1 MPADPILLDSVASAT
16 QPFTGRRVLED
27 LLRAKAESDRKNYP
41 AKHAILRRLI
51 RQSPDDFA
59 TDSEDANFYG
69 LTHLPTRFRVHM
81 PKGAIPD
88 NVVLKKAESA
98 VTNELEVLD
107 RLDELLDD
115 HGDKV
120 LALKDAAWSL
130 PALAHNEHDLN
141 YDLKTG
147 KLLVHAPGLSRTE
160 LAPLAKIASL
170 QFLQGP
176 CVRAGKDEVAHIKR
190 SYSPTARAVTDLLHF
205 TDGPVN
211 TFTGGAN
218 PMAASLLGGLAG
230 AGMGYAGGAAVEQ
243 LGGGHLQ
250 KKRLRRAL
258 AALGGAVGASPG
270 AYWGWHSLAQQGPPG
285 WLPPDDSLVK
295 LAQALRELLPDVRPR
310 EAFCKKSDTGAL
322 FEGQGLQAAI
332 PVDGF
337 NNVVWSAQ
345 DPFTPPSL
353 RSAAAGLIQT
363 ASLSRGGSPVVTPY
377 DIARLGVGMGSG
389 LASGWVAG
397 RVLGAL
403 AGLSPEAQQGLQRAG
418 MWAGVLRAVVPPV
431 YGQDR

>member
-16 QPFTGRRVLED
+16 QPFTGRRVLQD

-115 HGDKV
+115 QGDKV

-147 KLLVHAPGLSRTE
+147 KLLA
-160 LAPLAKIASL
+160 
-170 QFLQGP
+170 
-176 CVRAGKDEVAHIKR
+176 R
-190 SYSPTARAVTDLLHF
+190 S
-205 TDGPVN
+205 
-211 TFTGGAN
+211 
-218 PMAASLLGGLAG
+218 
-230 AGMGYAGGAAVEQ
+230 
-243 LGGGHLQ
+243 
-250 KKRLRRAL
+250 
-258 AALGGAVGASPG
+258 
-270 AYWGWHSLAQQGPPG
+270 
-285 WLPPDDSLVK
+285 
-295 LAQALRELLPDVRPR
+295 
-310 EAFCKKSDTGAL
+310 
-322 FEGQGLQAAI
+322 
-332 PVDGF
+332 
-337 NNVVWSAQ
+337 
-345 DPFTPPSL
+345 
-353 RSAAAGLIQT
+353 
-363 ASLSRGGSPVVTPY
+363 
-377 DIARLGVGMGSG
+377 
-389 LASGWVAG
+389 
-397 RVLGAL
+397 
-403 AGLSPEAQQGLQRAG
+403 
-418 MWAGVLRAVVPPV
+418 
-431 YGQDR
+431 